1 MAFDTIPGSA
11 MFDRNASIDAILGA
25 LDEVGFAVIER
36 AADAATMD
44 RLDADFD
51 PYMNRVALGAT
62 EFAGYRTR
70 RINNLLA
77 KSATCG
83 ALAMHPLVLALCD
96 RVLLPYCVR
105 YHLHVT
111 SLIELQPGERAQ
123 GLHRDGAIYPVR
135 FPSIPM
141 TLAAFWACTDFTAEN
156 GGTSVVPG
164 SHRWEHDREPEPE
177 EIVPTVMPRGSVLI
191 YTSNLIHGS
200 GDNRSTGPRRGM
212 ALHYNLG
219 WLRQEENQF
228 LSLPPEI
235 ARSLP
240 EPLARLVGYDF
251 GAPYLG
257 FVEAGHPLTL
267 LRDTT
272 PTDMA
277 RTSPE
282 AEARAKAI
290 KPIVIA
296 DW

>member
-1 MAFDTIPGSA
+1 MAFDTIPRSA
-11 MFDRNASIDAILGA
+11 VFDRTASVDSILSA
-25 LDEVGFAVIER
+25 LDEFGFAVIER
-36 AADAATMD
+36 VADKETMD
-44 RLDADFD
+44 RLNADFD
-51 PYMNRVALGAT
+51 PYMNKVMLGAT
-62 EFAGYRTR
+62 EFAGFRTR
-70 RINNLLA
+70 RINSLLA

-83 ALAMHPLVLALCD
+83 ELALNPLVLALCD
-96 RVLLPYCVR
+96 KILLPYCIR

-123 GLHRDGAIYPVR
+123 GLHRDGSIYPVR

-156 GGTSVVPG
+156 GGTSVAPG
-164 SHRWEHDREPEPE
+164 SHRWDHDREPKPE
-177 EIVPTVMPRGSVLI
+177 EIVATTMPRGSVLV

-200 GDNRSTGPRRGM
+200 GDNRSNGPRRGM

-235 ARSLP
+235 ARGLP
-240 EPLARLVGYDF
+240 EELARLVGYDF

-267 LRDTT
+267 LREAT
-272 PTDMA
+272 PQDMA

-282 AEARAKAI
+282 ADRRAREV
-290 KPIVIA
+290 KPIRVLEG
-296 DW
+296 

>member
-1 MAFDTIPGSA
+1 L
-11 MFDRNASIDAILGA
+11 DRNAT
-25 LDEVGFAVIER
+25 LDRIHETLEEVGYVVIER
-36 AADAATMD
+36 AADSETMD

-51 PYMNRVALGAT
+51 PYMNAVPLGT
-62 EFAGYRTR
+62 TDFAGYRTR

-77 KSATCG
+77 KSAACG
-83 ALAMHPLVLALCD
+83 ELALHPLVLGLCD
-96 RVLLPYCVR
+96 RVLLPFCVR

-123 GLHRDGAIYPVR
+123 RLHRDGAIYPVQ

-141 TLAAFWACTDFTAEN
+141 TLASFWACTDFTAGN

-164 SHRWEHDREPEPE
+164 SHHWPQDREPRAE
-177 EIVPTVMPRGSVLI
+177 EIVSTVMPRGSVLL

-200 GDNRSTGPRRGM
+200 GDNCSNGPRRGM

-235 ARSLP
+235 ARNLP
-240 EPLARLVGYDF
+240 EPLQRLVGYDF

-267 LRDTT
+267 LRAST
-272 PTDMA
+272 PADMA
-277 RTSPE
+277 RTSQE
-282 AEARAKAI
+282 ADARAAAL
-290 KPIVIA
+290 KPIVVREG
-296 DW
+296 

>member
-1 MAFDTIPGSA
+1 VPHDNAPQKFRFGPAASVDAIGSA
-11 MFDRNASIDAILGA
+11 LDA
-25 LDEVGFAVIER
+25 VGFAVIER
-36 AADAATMD
+36 VADEETMD
-44 RLDADFD
+44 RLNAEFD
-51 PYMNRVALGAT
+51 PYMNAVMLGAT

-83 ALAMHPLVLALCD
+83 ELAMHPLLLALCD
-96 RVLLPYCVR
+96 RVLLPYCIR

-123 GLHRDGAIYPVR
+123 GLHRDGSIYPVR

-156 GGTSVVPG
+156 GGTNVVPG
-164 SHRWEHDREPEPE
+164 SHRWEHDREPKPE
-177 EIVPTVMPRGSVLI
+177 EIVPTIMPRGSVLI

-200 GDNRSTGPRRGM
+200 GDNRSNGPRRGM

-235 ARSLP
+235 ARTLP
-240 EPLARLVGYDF
+240 EALARLVGYDF

-267 LRDTT
+267 LRETT
-272 PTDMA
+272 PADMA

-282 AEARAKAI
+282 ADRRAKEI
-290 KPIVIA
+290 KPIRVLEG
-296 DW
+296 